1 MREGPVSSAADAA
14 SSRAPPAAS
23 SRQRTTDRTTVPP
36 WVVMSMGERMGDSE
50 GVGIV
55 ASLPAAAG
63 PASDSEAE
71 SPAVVTPGVEGP

>member
-1 MREGPVSSAADAA
+1 VA
-14 SSRAPPAAS
+14 
-23 SRQRTTDRTTVPP
+23 P

-71 SPAVVTPGVEGP
+71 ARRLSPLGWRPLSWSGRGGHQYKDATVRVGALSNHVAIR